1 MLTQSINKVSFYIPL
16 PQTPLKSSSYWKYI
30 TLDTETEEALK
41 MYNIETG
48 KMLSL
53 KLVLAFLVL
62 KALDNDQPSQ

>member
-1 MLTQSINKVSFYIPL
+1 MLTQSINKVSFSIPL
-16 PQTPLKSSSYWKYI
+16 PKTPLKSSSYWKSI
-30 TLDTETEEALK
+30 TLDTETEEDLE
-41 MYNIETG
+41 MYTIETG